1 MTNQTRKYI
10 WPVSLA
16 MSLALVGVLVAFVAM
31 AGPQTAQAHGPCS
44 FDDGLDAFVD
54 CVTSGGDEEHTH
66 PDDGT
71 AQPLDMPA
79 NLSADDQTVASITVS
94 WDAVTGASGYRVEYM
109 GPMHS
114 AYQVYA
120 VALQATSA
128 TISGLEPG
136 TLYSIK
142 VTALGVA
149 DESTDSE
156 AATVQA
162 NTDPVA
168 YDLSLSTSSPHAVV
182 STVTTTTG
190 DVMSVVTI
198 QRPDVSVLVNAEV
211 ETDSPRDTTSV
222 SVRIESANDTMYL
235 DEDPGITYTTGSSLR
250 GVGPRSID
258 DGIMDIQIR
267 DAASRVF
274 TLDVTC
280 DADNV
285 ATLRGVLDIEI
296 RDDTATEVVAATILC
311 APPVEQVAPEERASA
326 CYAISGMPDRIGDDD
341 RTMNVVEYR
350 DVELYTTDKS
360 VQLRVISYEHS
371 YSVTTLDGVTKIT
384 ENDCPDWPQ
393 PSVFIR
399 LVDTPGVLP
408 DMPMVDDDGGFVD
421 ENGLIDDHGE
431 VVGVSSG
438 GELVFDI
445 EDTRDV
451 HLTATESRST
461 GVREATFVVFTPE
474 DVVVGDQY
482 FVELYDYQETQ
493 RIKHLHRDPHRVQLY
508 DRTRVGV
515 GYYDG
520 LTEVEQ
526 EYERVV
532 YVASPDVLPTRLAV
546 TTYSDR
552 PGEALLS
559 WTPVADAEKHHAIVV
574 YNGAAVPGSY
584 AVVTMVGA
592 DGRMSTLVTGLEENK
607 EYTFAVVAENTDDDG
622 EPQYSELAILS
633 QEMDWEDAS

>member
-1 MTNQTRKYI
+1 MSKKTRKYI

-16 MSLALVGVLVAFVAM
+16 MSLALVGVLAAFVVLAT
-31 AGPQTAQAHGPCS
+31 AGPQTAEAHGPCDFQTMS
-44 FDDGLDAFVD
+44 GADFAR
-54 CVTSGGDEEHTH
+54 CVATGGD
-66 PDDGT
+66 
-71 AQPLDMPA
+71 QPHDHEMPEPLA
-79 NLSADDQTVASITVS
+79 SPLNLSADDQTVTSITVS

-109 GPMHS
+109 GPSHT

-120 VALQATSA
+120 GALQATSA
-128 TISGLEPG
+128 TVSGLKPG

-142 VTALGVA
+142 VTALGVT
-149 DESTDSE
+149 DESLDSE
-156 AATVQA
+156 AAMVQA

-168 YDLSLSTSSPHAVV
+168 YDLNLFTSSPHAVV
-182 STVTTTTG
+182 STVTIATV
-190 DVMSVVTI
+190 DMSVVTI
-198 QRPDVSVLVNAEV
+198 HMPDVEVLVNAEV

-222 SVRIESANDTMYL
+222 SVRIESADDTMYL

-250 GVGPRSID
+250 GVGPRSVD
-258 DGIMDIQIR
+258 DGIVDIQIR

-274 TLDVTC
+274 TLAVTC

-311 APPVEQVAPEERASA
+311 APPLVAPAPTERSSA

-341 RTMNVVEYR
+341 HTPSVVEFS

-360 VQLRVISYEHS
+360 VQLRVTSYEHW
-371 YSVTTLDGVTKIT
+371 YSVTTVNDVTAIT
-384 ENDCPDWPQ
+384 ENDCPQWPQ

-408 DMPMVDDDGGFVD
+408 NMPMVDDDDGFVD

-438 GELVFDI
+438 GELLLDI
-445 EDTRDV
+445 GGTREV
-451 HLTATESRST
+451 ELTATQSRTT
-461 GVREATFVVFTPE
+461 GIREATFVVFTPE
-474 DVVVGDQY
+474 DVEVDDQY
-482 FVELYDYQETQ
+482 FVELYDYRETQ
-493 RIKHLHRDPHRVQLY
+493 RIKHLHRDPNRVRLY
-508 DRTRVGV
+508 DRTRSWV

-532 YVASPDVLPTRLAV
+532 YVASPDVLPTKLSV

-559 WTPVADAEKHHAIVV
+559 WTPVFDAEKHHAIVV
-574 YNGAAVPGSY
+574 HNGAAVPGSY
-584 AVVTMVGA
+584 AVVTLVGT

-607 EYTFAVVAENTDDDG
+607 EYTFAVIAENTDSDG

-633 QEMDWEDAS
+633 QEMDWEDAT